1 MSNEIFYHRYILKS
15 AAPLNARS
23 RNRDIEGCLIR
34 VGQGVGCIHPWP
46 ELGDEDLDNQLKGLK
61 NAKPLRLGERAL
73 HCSLIDGKARE
84 NGLSLFEGFAIPDS
98 HLTVVSGM
106 DLDKRDISLFS
117 RIKLK
122 GSTDLDKTKET
133 AQKCLRQASPECR
146 LRIDFNGVLDHSEA
160 LNLAQ
165 ALGEEVC
172 ERIEFIEDPT
182 RFDSENW
189 SRLSSQTGLSL
200 AVDQECETAA
210 VGEADLAWWVIKP
223 ACVDTAALASSLE
236 TIGGTR
242 DLVVTSYMDHAVGQ
256 MYAAYEAALLKAK
269 YPNSLRECGL
279 LTHELF
285 EQDEFIESIK
295 SEGPKLMV
303 PDGTGL
309 GFDELLD
316 DLPWVKL

>member
-1 MSNEIFYHRYILKS
+1 M
-15 AAPLNARS
+15 
-23 RNRDIEGCLIR
+23 
-34 VGQGVGCIHPWP
+34 
-46 ELGDEDLDNQLKGLK
+46 
-61 NAKPLRLGERAL
+61 
-73 HCSLIDGKARE
+73 
-84 NGLSLFEGFAIPDS
+84 SLFEGLTIPDS

-106 DLDKRDISLFS
+106 DLAKRELTSFS

-122 GSTDLDKTKET
+122 GSTDLDETKEQ
-133 AQKCLRQASPECR
+133 AQKCLRQASSECR
-146 LRIDFNGVLDHSEA
+146 LRIDFNGVLDQSEA
-160 LNLAQ
+160 MNLAQ
-165 ALGEEVC
+165 ALGEDIC

-182 RFDSENW
+182 RFDGENW
-189 SRLSSQTGLSL
+189 SRLSSQTGMSL
-200 AVDQECETAA
+200 AVDHECEKAA

-223 ACVDTAALASSLE
+223 ALVDPVALGSNLE

-242 DLVVTSYMDHAVGQ
+242 NLVVTSYMDHALGQ
-256 MYAAYEAALLKAK
+256 MYAAYEAALLKEK

-285 EQDEFIESIK
+285 EQDEFFESIK

-316 DLPWVKL
+316 GLPWMRL